1 MLNAAFADCG
11 AHAPNVEVPLN
22 PQDWTSGQVRLDRTA
37 KNSRPREPK
46 LTYGD
51 WYDALTAIQGFVEHY
66 QGIDFLYNVFGEDE
80 DFTLAVGGLRK
91 QSRSPSE
98 E

>member
-1 MLNAAFADCG
+1 M
-11 AHAPNVEVPLN
+11 
-22 PQDWTSGQVRLDRTA
+22 RLDRTA

-51 WYDALTAIQGFVEHY
+51 WCDVITAIQGFVEHY
-66 QGIDFLYNVFGEDE
+66 QGIDFLYIVFGEDE
-80 DFTLAVGGLRK
+80 DSTLAVGGLRK
-91 QSRSPSE
+91 QSRPPE